1 MLQLFAVC
9 DEEFFEIAKIISFFK
24 IEGEIKI
31 SSSIFSFSDLNSILL
46 QASDIFIYNPEIFP
60 KRVLVEST
68 KTSSNFLVI
77 KLKDIDS
84 RKTDI
89 LNSSLIVKKS
99 FLENF
104 LIATNHFLRYLN
116 YTVYDQEDTFLGTIK
131 SFDNRGQ
138 NKLVLDNKKL
148 IPFVESYIKG
158 IDNENKKL
166 FLNIPEGFF
175 DA

>member
-24 IEGEIKI
+24 TEGEIKV
-31 SSSIFSFSDLNSILL
+31 SSSVFSFSELNDILKK
-46 QASDIFIYNPEIFP
+46 APDIFIYKLEIFP
-60 KRVLVEST
+60 KRVLVENT
-68 KTSSNFLVI
+68 RIASNFLVV
-77 KLKDIDS
+77 KLKNIDS
-84 RKTDI
+84 RRNDI
-89 LNSSLIVKKS
+89 LNSSLIVKKY
-99 FLENF
+99 FLEEF
-104 LIATNHFLRYLN
+104 IIETNHFLRYLN
-116 YTVYDQEDTFLGTIK
+116 YTVYDQESRILGKVK

-148 IPFVESYIKG
+148 IPFVESYIKE
-158 IDNENKKL
+158 IDNKNNKL